1 MKVFVTAISVQILHL
16 ESEGIDPIKKILNI
30 NNQIIKIR
38 RKLDAAWAKYNE
50 NPTEELGAEIDTLI
64 ECLHDYEEEFN
75 YIMGE
80 D

>member
-50 NPTEELGAEIDTLI
+50 NPTEELDAEIDTLL